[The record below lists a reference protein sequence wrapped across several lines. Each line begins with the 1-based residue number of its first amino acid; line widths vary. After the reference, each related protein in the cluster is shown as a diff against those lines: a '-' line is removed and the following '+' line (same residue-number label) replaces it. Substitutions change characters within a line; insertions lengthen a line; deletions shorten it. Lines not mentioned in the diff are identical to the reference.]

1 MTAAGGSTFHCERSV
16 VIMLIR
22 QNGWQL
28 FVCDCALRRLAGCW
42 RRELATAPLIRPTSV
57 GLQGEERKERE
68 QQREAGKMGRKGERD
83 EERKRGD
90 YDFHESH

>member
-1 MTAAGGSTFHCERSV
+1 
-16 VIMLIR
+16 MLIR

-57 GLQGEERKERE
+57 GLQGEKRRGEEGKRAAERGRKDGGEKEKGRKKER
-68 QQREAGKMGRKGERD
+68 
-83 EERKRGD
+83 RGITVIMNHTNAI
-90 YDFHESH
+90 YL